1 MAGHRHSH
9 PRHTRRPLLPR
20 RHRHTHEQL
29 PEHIHWEGPSLWL
42 VLAALGSVLVVV
54 GALTIVVQYNCT
66 VFHVCSNIIRDAPRV
81 FRP

>member
-1 MAGHRHSH
+1 
-9 PRHTRRPLLPR
+9 
-20 RHRHTHEQL
+20 L

-66 VFHVCSNIIRDAPRV
+66 VFHVCSNIVRDAPRV